1 MFCGCPTFPIVGRIP
16 PGFYLHIYKEP
27 AYSAADV
34 AGDRTGADTDRL
46 VQQGA
51 WDRTLSRTAQ
61 QEHIISGPNIGMVRH
76 VHHILPSKGIETTRV
91 NITDL
96 ENIKKAMKPNTKV
109 IYFEALSNPL
119 LELADIPAI
128 AEYAHAH
135 GCKVIVDNTFVSP
148 FIMRPLDWGADIVIH
163 SATKYYVGH
172 GDAICGVLA
181 GKKADM
187 DRIRYYN
194 DNLGTHISPFD
205 SWLALRGVRT
215 LPLRLKKQ
223 SENAMAIAKWLEKRP
238 EVEFVIYPGLESHP
252 QHELAK
258 KLFDGDNFGGMVCF
272 HLKGGYEEMSAFADA
287 TKIPP
292 IATSL
297 GDVVTL
303 IYPKKPYNNLIR
315 LSTGIEDVND
325 LIADFEQ
332 AFEAIKK

>member
-1 MFCGCPTFPIVGRIP
+1 
-16 PGFYLHIYKEP
+16 
-27 AYSAADV
+27 
-34 AGDRTGADTDRL
+34 
-46 VQQGA
+46 
-51 WDRTLSRTAQ
+51 
-61 QEHIISGPNIGMVRH
+61 
-76 VHHILPSKGIETTRV
+76 
-91 NITDL
+91 
-96 ENIKKAMKPNTKV
+96 
-109 IYFEALSNPL
+109 
-119 LELADIPAI
+119 
-128 AEYAHAH
+128 
-135 GCKVIVDNTFVSP
+135 
-148 FIMRPLDWGADIVIH
+148 MRPLDWGADIVIH

>member
-1 MFCGCPTFPIVGRIP
+1 MMELYPAEIKITSRHEDKTYCLCAFYAFEWECQLAIRVICCTFKFNQLPC
-16 PGFYLHIYKEP
+16 L
-27 AYSAADV
+27 
-34 AGDRTGADTDRL
+34 L
-46 VQQGA
+46 L
-51 WDRTLSRTAQ
+51 TL
-61 QEHIISGPNIGMVRH
+61 
-76 VHHILPSKGIETTRV
+76 L
-91 NITDL
+91 
-96 ENIKKAMKPNTKV
+96 
-109 IYFEALSNPL
+109 
-119 LELADIPAI
+119 
-128 AEYAHAH
+128 
-135 GCKVIVDNTFVSP
+135 
-148 FIMRPLDWGADIVIH
+148 
-163 SATKYYVGH
+163 
-172 GDAICGVLA
+172 
-181 GKKADM
+181 KADM